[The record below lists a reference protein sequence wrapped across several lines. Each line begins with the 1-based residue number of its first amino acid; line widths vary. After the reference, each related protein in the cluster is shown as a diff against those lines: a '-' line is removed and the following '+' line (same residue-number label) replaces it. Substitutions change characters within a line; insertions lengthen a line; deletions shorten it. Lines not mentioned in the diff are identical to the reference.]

1 MNVTLKRFFRAKA
14 VVFLLLAA
22 LPLSASAAVREVGEI
37 GLTVHDLERVLPF
50 YTNTLPFEL
59 VSILD
64 ARGKEQD
71 ALLGLSGVRLRI
83 ARLRLGDESITLTE
97 HLGKKGRPIPQD
109 SRRKWRG
116 ERTPSEDLKL
126 RT

>member
-1 MNVTLKRFFRAKA
+1 MPVGSPLAEKSLG
-14 VVFLLLAA
+14 LLGSRGA
-22 LPLSASAAVREVGEI
+22 LFHS
-37 GLTVHDLERVLPF
+37 
-50 YTNTLPFEL
+50 EL

-109 SRRKWRG
+109 SRRKGRG